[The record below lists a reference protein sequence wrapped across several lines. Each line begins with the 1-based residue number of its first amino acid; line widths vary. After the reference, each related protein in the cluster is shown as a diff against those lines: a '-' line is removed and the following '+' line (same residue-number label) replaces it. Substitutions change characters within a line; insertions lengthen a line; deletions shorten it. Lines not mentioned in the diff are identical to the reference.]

1 MSLSQVLVTRIENGQ
16 RIVLKSTNGYEI
28 SKINVYQDRFLVA
41 STHSTILLGDME
53 TCKISELPWRG
64 SGNEKFDFS
73 NPNICM
79 IFNAGELSIIEYGVN
94 EVIGTCRTENVHP
107 SMISARL
114 NYSEQ
119 ELRGGKPTKVIAY
132 LMDAMTICIN
142 DLSKNMI

>member
-16 RIVLKSTNGYEI
+16 RIVLKSANGYEI